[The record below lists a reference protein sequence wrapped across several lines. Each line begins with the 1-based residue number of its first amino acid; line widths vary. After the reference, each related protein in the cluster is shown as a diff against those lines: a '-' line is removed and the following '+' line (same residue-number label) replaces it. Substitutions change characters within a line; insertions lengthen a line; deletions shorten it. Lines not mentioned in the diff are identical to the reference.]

1 MLQQLKRLGGETII
15 YGTSTIIGRFLNFL
29 LVPLYT
35 NVLLPGPY
43 GIIAVVY
50 SVIAFVN
57 VIYSYGMESA
67 YFKYSSTLEIGTPKE
82 NFTTP
87 FISLLA
93 SSAFFSLMII
103 ACASPLAGAM
113 NLPAEFNSIVYYGAG
128 ILAFDALA
136 IIPFAS
142 LRMER
147 KAVQF
152 ASLKFLNIAVN
163 VGMNVALLVGLHM
176 GVEGIFISGLT
187 ASVLT
192 FLLLVPTIVRHLS
205 RGFHSG
211 LLKALL
217 KFGLPS
223 IPAGLSATA
232 VQVIDR
238 PILRALTDDATVG
251 IYQANYRL
259 GIFMMLIVS
268 MYDYAWRPFFFSMAK
283 DPRAKEIFARAL
295 TYLVLLMS
303 VIFLAVSFFIGD
315 IVKLTVFG
323 RHIISPNYWGGLT
336 IVPVVLLGYLF
347 FGVYINVSAGIYIEK
362 KTHYLPGIMFLG
374 AIVNVVANYLL
385 IPSTGIMG
393 GMMGAA
399 WATFFAYLTMAVA
412 GYLVAQRVYP
422 VRYEGGRLLKLAGAV
437 AAVMLIYPLF
447 PVPPGAPALIL
458 KGGLLI
464 LFLLLM
470 VWMKFFDSRELSLL
484 RQLMTAARSGRGGAV
499 AEEEP
504 PVEGPDI

>member
-29 LVPLYT
+29 LIPLYT

-50 SVIAFVN
+50 SIIAFVN

-67 YFKYSSTLEIGTPKE
+67 YFKYSSTLELGTPKE

-87 FISLLA
+87 FTSLLA
-93 SSAFFSLMII
+93 SSLFFSLLIV
-103 ACASPLAGAM
+103 AFASPLAAAM
-113 NLPAEFNSIVYYGAG
+113 NLPPGFNSIVYYAAG
-128 ILAFDALA
+128 ILAFDALG
-136 IIPFAS
+136 IIPFAT

-152 ASLKFLNIAVN
+152 ASLKFFNIVVN

-192 FLLLVPTIVRHLS
+192 FLLLVPVIVRHLS

-238 PILRALTDDATVG
+238 PILRAMTDDATVG

-303 VIFLAVSFFIGD
+303 VIFLGVSFFIGD
-315 IVKLTVFG
+315 LVKVSVFG
-323 RHIISPNYWGGLT
+323 RHIISPNYWSGLT

-347 FGVYINVSAGIYIEK
+347 FGIYINVSAGIYIEK
-362 KTHYLPGIMFLG
+362 KTHYLPAIMFLG
-374 AIVNVVANYLL
+374 ALVNVVANYLL
-385 IPSTGIMG
+385 IPSTG
-393 GMMGAA
+393 MMGAA
-399 WATFFAYLTMAVA
+399 WATFFAYLAMAVA
-412 GYLVAQRVYP
+412 GYFVAQRVYP
-422 VRYEGGRLLKLAGAV
+422 VRYEGGRLLKIGGAV
-437 AAVMLIYPLF
+437 VAVMLMYALI
-447 PVPPGAPALIL
+447 PVSPGTPALIW
-458 KGGLLI
+458 KAGLLI

-470 VWMKFFDSRELSLL
+470 LGMKFFDAKELTIL
-484 RQLMTAARSGRGGAV
+484 RQLSAAARARKGTG
-499 AEEEP
+499 EDQEP
-504 PVEGPDI
+504 PVEESGAS

>member
-29 LVPLYT
+29 LIPLYT
-35 NVLLPGPY
+35 NVLLPGPH

-50 SVIAFVN
+50 SLIAFVN
-57 VIYSYGMESA
+57 VVYSYGMESA
-67 YFKYSSTLEIGTPKE
+67 YFKYSSTLELGTPKE

-87 FISLLA
+87 FAALLA
-93 SSAFFSLMII
+93 SSIFFSLLI
-103 ACASPLAGAM
+103 AAFASPLAAAM
-113 NLPAEFNSIVYYGAG
+113 SLPPGFNSIVYYAAG

-136 IIPFAS
+136 IIPFAT

-152 ASLKFLNIAVN
+152 ASLKFVNIVVN

-192 FLLLVPTIVRHLS
+192 FLLLIPTIVRHLS
-205 RGFHSG
+205 PGFHPG

-268 MYDYAWRPFFFSMAK
+268 MYDYAWRPFYFSTAQESNA
-283 DPRAKEIFARAL
+283 REIFARAL

-303 VIFLAVSFFIGD
+303 VIFLGVSLFVGD
-315 IVKLTVFG
+315 IVKLSIFG
-323 RHIISPNYWGGLT
+323 RHIISPNYWDGLS

-347 FGVYINVSAGIYIEK
+347 FGIYINVSAGIYIEK
-362 KTHYLPGIMFLG
+362 KTHYLPAIMFFG
-374 AIVNVVANYLL
+374 ALVNVLANYLL
-385 IPSTGIMG
+385 IPSY

-399 WATFFAYLTMAVA
+399 WATFFAYLAMAVA
-412 GYLVAQRVYP
+412 GYFVARRVYP
-422 VRYEGGRLLKLAGAV
+422 VEYEEGRLLKIGGAV
-437 AAVMLIYPLF
+437 AAVMLLY
-447 PVPPGAPALIL
+447 PALPVSP
-458 KGGLLI
+458 GTPALLWKAGTLV
-464 LFLLLM
+464 LFLGLM
-470 VWMKFFDSRELSLL
+470 FVMKFFDARELSVL
-484 RQLMTAARSGRGGAV
+484 RQLTLAARTRKEVGA
-499 AEEEP
+499 EQEP
-504 PVEGPDI
+504 PVEESGAS